1 MDMTGVHVVPATTEA
16 VWHALHDPEM
26 LKCCIPGCASIEP
39 DGENAYRMALTANV
53 GPVSARF
60 AGKVKIAD
68 GEAPRA
74 YTIRF
79 EGTGGPAGFVNGEA
93 SVILTPGDAGSTTLS
108 YAARAQVGG
117 KLAQIGSRLDRRR
130 GAQAHRRIFRAVR
143 RDHAS
148 CRRGSGARLGSSAT
162 TDTVCRDCGD
172 RRCGN
177 GGLLLV
183 RRS

>member
-1 MDMTGVHVVPATTEA
+1 
-16 VWHALHDPEM
+16 
-26 LKCCIPGCASIEP
+26 
-39 DGENAYRMALTANV
+39 MALTATV

-60 AGKVKIAD
+60 AGKVKISD
-68 GEAPRA
+68 VEAPRA

-117 KLAQIGSRLDRRR
+117 KLAQIGSRLIDGAAHKLTDEFFVRFVETMRPAVEAPAP
-130 GAQAHRRIFRAVR
+130 AQARAQRWIPYV
-143 RDHAS
+143 AI
-148 CRRGSGARLGSSAT
+148 AA
-162 TDTVCRDCGD
+162 VVVAAAVVY
-172 RRCGN
+172 
-177 GGLLLV
+177 LLV

>member
-1 MDMTGVHVVPATTEA
+1 MEMTGVHVVPATTEA
-16 VWHALHDPEM
+16 VWHALHDPET

-93 SVILTPGDAGSTTLS
+93 SVILTPGEAGSTTLS

-117 KLAQIGSRLDRRR
+117 KLAQIGSRLID
-130 GAQAHRRIFRAVR
+130 GAAHKLTDEFFTRFVETMRPAVEAPALAPARAQRRIPYVAIAVIVV
-143 RDHAS
+143 A
-148 CRRGSGARLGSSAT
+148 AT
-162 TDTVCRDCGD
+162 VVY
-172 RRCGN
+172 
-177 GGLLLV
+177 LLV